1 MRKLTCIVFAL
12 ATLST
17 FAAPA
22 MSQGYPSR
30 PITMI
35 VPFAAGGPLDVMG
48 RILADHM
55 RAPLGQPVIIEAVG
69 GAAGSIGVGRA
80 VRAAPDGYTIVLGTW
95 GTHVGNGA
103 IYTLNYDLLADLE
116 PIINTSTTAQI
127 IVGRKS
133 LPADDLKGLIAWL
146 KANPDKATEGTAG
159 LGSPAHIA
167 GAYFQRMTG
176 TKFQFVPFRG
186 LGPAIQAM
194 LADQIDFMVDVLVN
208 SQPHIQAGTIK
219 AFAVAGKERL
229 RGEPGIP
236 TVDEAG
242 LPGFYAP
249 NWYGLWAP
257 KGTPKDILAK
267 LNAALVETL
276 ADPVVRQR
284 LNAMGQEITTREQ
297 QTPEAL
303 GALHKA
309 EIEKWWPII
318 KAADIKA
325 Q

>member
-1 MRKLTCIVFAL
+1 MRRLFFVAATVAAAL
-12 ATLST
+12 IA
-17 FAAPA
+17 AAPA
-22 MSQGYPSR
+22 MPQGYPSR
-30 PITMI
+30 PIVMV
-35 VPFAAGGPLDVMG
+35 VPFAAGGPLDVMA
-48 RILADHM
+48 RILADRM
-55 RAPLGQPVIIEAVG
+55 RTSLGQPVIIEAVG

-80 VRAAPDGYTIVLGTW
+80 VRAPPDGYTIVLGTW

-103 IYTLNYDLLADLE
+103 IYALPYDLLGDLD
-116 PIINTSTTAQI
+116 PVINTSTTAQI
-127 IVGRKS
+127 VVGRKS
-133 LPADDLKGLIAWL
+133 LPAHDRKGQIAWL

-159 LGSPAHIA
+159 IGSPAHIA
-167 GAYFQRMTG
+167 GAYFQKMTG
-176 TKFQFVPFRG
+176 TQFQFVPFRG
-186 LGPAIQAM
+186 LGPAMQAM
-194 LADQIDFMVDVLVN
+194 LSDQIDFMIDVLVN

-229 RGEPGIP
+229 RGQPNIP

-249 NWYGLWAP
+249 NWYGVWAP
-257 KGTPKDILAK
+257 KGTSKDVVAR

-276 ADPVVRQR
+276 ADPAVRQR

-318 KAADIKA
+318 KAADIKG

>member
-1 MRKLTCIVFAL
+1 MQNLIRIAIAL
-12 ATLST
+12 ATSSIL
-17 FAAPA
+17 AGPA
-22 MSQGYPSR
+22 MSQSYPSR

-48 RILADHM
+48 RILAERM
-55 RAPLGQPVIIEAVG
+55 RAPLGQPVIIEAVA

-103 IYTLNYDLLADLE
+103 IYSLPYDLLGDLE

-146 KANPDKATEGTAG
+146 KANPHKATEGTAG
-159 LGSPAHIA
+159 IGSPAHIA
-167 GAYFQRMTG
+167 GAYFQKMTG
-176 TKFQFVPFRG
+176 TTFQFVPFRG
-186 LGPAIQAM
+186 LGPAMQAM
-194 LADQIDFMVDVLVN
+194 LADQIDFMIDVLVN

-229 RGEPGIP
+229 RGQPNIP
-236 TVDEAG
+236 TSDEAG
-242 LPGFYAP
+242 LPGFHAP
-249 NWYGLWAP
+249 NWYGVWAP
-257 KGTPKDILAK
+257 KGTPEEIVAK
-267 LNAALVETL
+267 LNAALVETM
-276 ADPVVRQR
+276 ADPAVRQR
-284 LNAMGQEITTREQ
+284 LNAMGQEIAAREQ
-297 QTPEAL
+297 QTPAAL
-303 GALHKA
+303 AALHKA

-318 KAADIKA
+318 KAAGSQA

>member
-1 MRKLTCIVFAL
+1 MRRLFFVA
-12 ATLST
+12 ATLT
-17 FAAPA
+17 AVLAGAAPA
-22 MSQGYPSR
+22 MPQSYPSR

-48 RILADHM
+48 RILAERM
-55 RAPLGQPVIIEAVG
+55 RAPLGQPVIIEAIG

-80 VRAAPDGYTIVLGTW
+80 VRAAPDGHTIVLGTW

-103 IYTLNYDLLADLE
+103 IYALPYDLLGDLE

-133 LPADDLKGLIAWL
+133 LPADNLKGLIAWL

-159 LGSPAHIA
+159 IGSPAHIA
-167 GAYFQRMTG
+167 GAYFQKMTD

-186 LGPAIQAM
+186 LGPAMQAM
-194 LADQIDFMVDVLVN
+194 LADQIDFMIDVLVN

-229 RGEPGIP
+229 RGQPDIP

-249 NWYGLWAP
+249 NWYGVWAP
-257 KGTPKDILAK
+257 KGTPKDIVAK
-267 LNAALVETL
+267 LNAALVETM
-276 ADPVVRQR
+276 ADPAVRAR
-284 LNAMGQEITTREQ
+284 LNAMGQEITAREQ

-303 GALHKA
+303 GTLHKA

>member
-1 MRKLTCIVFAL
+1 
-12 ATLST
+12 
-17 FAAPA
+17 
-22 MSQGYPSR
+22 
-30 PITMI
+30 MI

-48 RILADHM
+48 RILAERM
-55 RAPLGQPVIIEAVG
+55 RTSLGQPVIIEAVA

-103 IYTLNYDLLADLE
+103 IYSLPYDLLGDLE

-146 KANPDKATEGTAG
+146 RANPDKATEGTAG
-159 LGSPAHIA
+159 IGSPAHIA
-167 GAYFQRMTG
+167 GAYFQKLTG
-176 TKFQFVPFRG
+176 TTFQFVPFRG
-186 LGPAIQAM
+186 LGPAMQAM

-229 RGEPGIP
+229 RGQPNIP

-249 NWYGLWAP
+249 NWYGVWAP
-257 KGTPKDILAK
+257 KGTPKDIAAK
-267 LNAALVETL
+267 LNAALVETM
-276 ADPVVRQR
+276 ADPAVRQR
-284 LNAMGQEITTREQ
+284 LNAMGQEMTTREQ

-303 GALHKA
+303 GTLHKA

-318 KAADIKA
+318 KAAGIKA